1 MMEDVQKSIIRQ
13 SSIKASIDYFK
24 IKSDQGHN
32 DVTVDDVI
40 DVASEIAYYCA
51 TGKKYNN
58 NNNKLL
64 K

>member
-24 IKSDQGHN
+24 IKSEQGHN

-51 TGKKYNN
+51 TGKKY
-58 NNNKLL
+58 L
-64 K
+64 

>member
-1 MMEDVQKSIIRQ
+1 MEDVQKSIIRQ
-13 SSIKASIDYFK
+13 SSIKASIDFWR
-24 IKSDQGHN
+24 IQAEQGN
-32 DVTVDDVI
+32 KDITVDTII
-40 DVASEIAYYCA
+40 DTASEIAYYCA

>member
-24 IKSDQGHN
+24 IKSEQGHN

-51 TGKKYNN
+51 TSKKYNN

>member
-1 MMEDVQKSIIRQ
+1 MMEDVQKSIIRH
-13 SSIKASIDYFK
+13 SSIKASFVYFK
-24 IKSDQGHN
+24 IKSEQGHN